1 LVTRKEAILAKKIM
15 VVDDEPNI
23 VNYLVTLFSD
33 NGYETCS
40 AANGTEALE
49 VLKREKPDLIT
60 LDLDMPEDAG
70 PMVYRKMTKEDDF
83 KDIPIIV
90 VSGLSAPHR
99 AIKKAAAV
107 VNKPFD
113 PDQMVKLV
121 KGILANLE
129 TPRS

>member
-1 LVTRKEAILAKKIM
+1 M
-15 VVDDEPNI
+15 VVDDEANI
-23 VNYLVTLFSD
+23 VHYLVTLFSD

-40 AANGTEALE
+40 AGNGTEALE

-70 PMVYRKMTKEDDF
+70 PMVYRKMTKDEAF
-83 KDIPIIV
+83 QDIPVIV

-107 VNKPFD
+107 VSKPFD
-113 PDQMVKLV
+113 PERMVKLV
-121 KGILANLE
+121 KDILANLE
-129 TPRS
+129 TPRD

>member
-1 LVTRKEAILAKKIM
+1 MAKKIM

-23 VNYLVTLFSD
+23 VNYLVTLFRD

-40 AANGTEALE
+40 AANGSEALE
-49 VLKREKPDLIT
+49 VVKREKPNLIT

-70 PMVYRKMTKEDDF
+70 PMFYRRMTKDEAF
-83 KDIPIIV
+83 QDIPVIV

-113 PDQMVKLV
+113 PERMVNLV
-121 KGILANLE
+121 KDILANLE
-129 TPRS
+129 PPRA

>member
-1 LVTRKEAILAKKIM
+1 MAKKIM
-15 VVDDEPNI
+15 VIDDEPNI
-23 VNYLVTLFSD
+23 VDYLVTLFGD

-40 AANGTEALE
+40 APNGTEALD

-60 LDLDMPEDAG
+60 LDLDMPGDAG
-70 PMVYRKMTKEDDF
+70 PMFYRKMS
-83 KDIPIIV
+83 KDEAYQQIPIIV

-113 PDQMVKLV
+113 PKEIINLV
-121 KGILANLE
+121 KEILAKPHA
-129 TPRS
+129 PRA

>member
-1 LVTRKEAILAKKIM
+1 M

-70 PMVYRKMTKEDDF
+70 PMVYRKMTKEEAF
-83 KDIPIIV
+83 QDIPIIV

-107 VNKPFD
+107 INKPFD
-113 PDQMVKLV
+113 PERMVKLV
-121 KGILANLE
+121 KDILANLE
-129 TPRS
+129 TPRA

>member
-1 LVTRKEAILAKKIM
+1 MAKKIM

-70 PMVYRKMTKEDDF
+70 PMVYRKMTKEEAF
-83 KDIPIIV
+83 QDIPIIV

-113 PDQMVKLV
+113 PERMVKLV
-121 KGILANLE
+121 KDILANLE
-129 TPRS
+129 TPRD